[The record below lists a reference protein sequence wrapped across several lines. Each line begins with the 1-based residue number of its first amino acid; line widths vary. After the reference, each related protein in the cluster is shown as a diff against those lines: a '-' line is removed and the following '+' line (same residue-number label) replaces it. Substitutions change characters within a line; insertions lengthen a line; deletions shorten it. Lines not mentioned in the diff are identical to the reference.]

1 MVVAEW
7 QFRDEAI
14 YFSFMD
20 WTGIAA
26 VFTRIV
32 MSFGALVFLD
42 EIVASGQVLLSSEFF
57 SVRD

>member
-7 QFRDEAI
+7 QFRDKAI

-20 WTGIAA
+20 WTGISAF
-26 VFTRIV
+26 FTRFV

-42 EIVASGQVLLSSEFF
+42 EIVTSGQVLFSSEFF